1 MNRHEAILKLLQQ
14 KQEVEVQELTEQLNV
29 SAVTIRKDLNQLA
42 QRGLLFRSRGG
53 ATLRNIYT
61 PERPVNEKENLNQDE
76 KIAIARE
83 AEQMVGDYQSILIA
97 SGTTVLNLARFMGAR
112 ENLTAITNSVQVS
125 MALAHKPGL
134 NVIQLGG
141 ELRKNSFSATGY
153 YAELALKDMT
163 CEHLF
168 LGIDGLD
175 FNQGL
180 TTTSLGEALINKR
193 MIDSSQ
199 EVTILADS
207 SKFGRR
213 GFGRICGIEE
223 VNTII
228 TDSAVSLES
237 QARVEE
243 MGVQLIT
250 VNSH

>member
-1 MNRHEAILKLLQQ
+1 M
-14 KQEVEVQELTEQLNV
+14 
-29 SAVTIRKDLNQLA
+29 
-42 QRGLLFRSRGG
+42 
-53 ATLRNIYT
+53 
-61 PERPVNEKENLNQDE
+61 
-76 KIAIARE
+76 
-83 AEQMVGDYQSILIA
+83 
-97 SGTTVLNLARFMGAR
+97 
-112 ENLTAITNSVQVS
+112 
-125 MALAHKPGL
+125 
-134 NVIQLGG
+134 IQLGG